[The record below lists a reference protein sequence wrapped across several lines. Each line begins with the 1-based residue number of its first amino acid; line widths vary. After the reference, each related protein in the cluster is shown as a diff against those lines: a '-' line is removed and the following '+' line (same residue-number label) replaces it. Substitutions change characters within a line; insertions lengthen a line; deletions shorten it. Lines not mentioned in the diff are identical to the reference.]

1 MATPTFLEYACY
13 HASKILLLL
22 LFLWYCVFYN
32 FLFLILQPIR
42 LSDLRK
48 VDPQRACEYFNN
60 CFRDPS
66 NFTVVVV
73 GNINPS
79 IALPLIQQ
87 YLVRVALYSVCL
99 CTATFVVSDK

>member
-1 MATPTFLEYACY
+1 MLV
-13 HASKILLLL
+13 IMLLNLLLLLLLLLL
-22 LFLWYCVFYN
+22 LFHNLN
-32 FLFLILQPIR
+32 FSFLILKPIR
-42 LSDLRK
+42 LSDLKK
-48 VDPQRACEYFNN
+48 VNPQRACEYFNK

-87 YLVRVALYSVCL
+87 YLVSVTLHCL
-99 CTATFVVSDK
+99 LMHSKATLVVTDI